1 MMKEA
6 VQNASAPAMKIVAH
20 IYNDFPAKFGI
31 PRQSGLVN
39 TLPSK
44 LVMEPDYRN
53 VDAFRGIE
61 GFSHLWLLWMFSESI
76 RDNWTPTVHPPRL
89 GGNQRMGVFATRSP
103 FRPNPIG
110 LSSVRLDRVDLH
122 TKEGP
127 VLFVSGADLMSGTP
141 IYDIKPYLPY
151 ADSHPDAKGGFTDH
165 IRDYRLQVEFPEELI
180 KEIPMGQR
188 EALLE
193 VLANDPRPRYQN
205 RPDKVYGL
213 AYGHKDIHFQVRDD
227 ILTVCDVTE
236 FSSQKSFDKQNNV

>member
-1 MMKEA
+1 MI
-6 VQNASAPAMKIVAH
+6 PIAH
-20 IYNDFPAKFGI
+20 IENDFPTKFGI
-31 PRQSGLVN
+31 PRQSGRVGALKARIVF
-39 TLPSK
+39 
-44 LVMEPDYRN
+44 EPEYRN
-53 VDAFRGIE
+53 VDACRGLE
-61 GFSHLWLLWMFSESI
+61 EFSHIWLIWEFSEAKRTKWS
-76 RDNWTPTVHPPRL
+76 PTVRPPRL
-89 GGNQRMGVFATRSP
+89 GGNVRKGVFATRSP
-103 FRPNPIG
+103 FRPNSIG
-110 LSSVRLDRVDLH
+110 LSCVKLEKVALDEPDS
-122 TKEGP
+122 P
-127 VLFVSGADLMSGTP
+127 VLYVEGADLMNGTP

-151 ADSHPDAKGGFTDH
+151 ADSHLDAKGGFTDH

-180 KEIPMGQR
+180 KEIPTGQR

>member
-1 MMKEA
+1 MEYIA
-6 VQNASAPAMKIVAH
+6 RIHTP
-20 IYNDFPAKFGI
+20 FPEKFGI
-31 PRQSGLVN
+31 PRQSGLAANAKGTIVF
-39 TLPSK
+39 
-44 LVMEPDYRN
+44 EPKFRN
-53 VDAFRGIE
+53 PDAVKGIE
-61 GFSHLWLLWMFSESI
+61 EFSHLWLLWEFSRARQE
-76 RDNWTPTVHPPRL
+76 TFHATVAPPRL
-89 GGNQRMGVFATRSP
+89 GGKERKGVFATRSP
-103 FRPNPIG
+103 FRPNSIG
-110 LSSVRLDRVDLH
+110 LSCVKLEKVRIDENDGPLLVVSGVDL
-122 TKEGP
+122 
-127 VLFVSGADLMSGTP
+127 LDGTP

-151 ADSHPDAKGGFTDH
+151 ADAHPDAKGGFTDH

>member
-1 MMKEA
+1 MTE
-6 VQNASAPAMKIVAH
+6 MKIIAR
-20 IYNDFPAKFGI
+20 IRTELPEKFGV
-31 PRQSGLVN
+31 PRQSGLVPQ
-39 TLPSK
+39 LRGR
-44 LVMEPDYRN
+44 VIFEPEYRN
-53 VDAFRGIE
+53 PDAVRGLE
-61 GFSHLWLLWMFSESI
+61 DFSHIWLIWQFSEAV
-76 RDNWTPTVHPPRL
+76 RDTWSPTVRPPRL
-89 GGNQRMGVFATRSP
+89 GGNTRMGVFATRSP
-103 FRPNPIG
+103 FRPNNLG
-110 LSSVRLDRVDLH
+110 LSSVKLEKIEFDQELGPILH
-122 TKEGP
+122 I
-127 VLFVSGADLMSGTP
+127 SGADLMNETP

-151 ADSHPDAKGGFTDH
+151 ADSHLDAKGGFTDH

-180 KEIPMGQR
+180 KEIPTGQR

>member
-151 ADSHPDAKGGFTDH
+151 ADS
-165 IRDYRLQVEFPEELI
+165 
-180 KEIPMGQR
+180 QR
-188 EALLE
+188 FCCPTG
-193 VLANDPRPRYQN
+193 VLSVTGYFSRAMAANDS
-205 RPDKVYGL
+205 G
-213 AYGHKDIHFQVRDD
+213 
-227 ILTVCDVTE
+227 
-236 FSSQKSFDKQNNV
+236 SFARRADSPVGAGSKACLSI

>member
-1 MMKEA
+1 MIAIQTANLTKKYGDIIAINGVDLEVEA
-6 VQNASAPAMKIVAH
+6 GEIVGCLG
-20 IYNDFPAKFGI
+20 PERSGKTTLL
-31 PRQSGLVN
+31 RLLTGLVRP
-39 TLPSK
+39 TLGDS
-44 LVMEPDYRN
+44 
-53 VDAFRGIE
+53 
-61 GFSHLWLLWMFSESI
+61 
-76 RDNWTPTVHPPRL
+76 TVL
-89 GGNQRMGVFATRSP
+89 
-103 FRPNPIG
+103 G
-110 LSSVRLDRVDLH
+110 LSSVKLEKIEFDQELGPILH
-122 TKEGP
+122 I
-127 VLFVSGADLMSGTP
+127 SGADLMNETP

-180 KEIPMGQR
+180 KEIPTGQR